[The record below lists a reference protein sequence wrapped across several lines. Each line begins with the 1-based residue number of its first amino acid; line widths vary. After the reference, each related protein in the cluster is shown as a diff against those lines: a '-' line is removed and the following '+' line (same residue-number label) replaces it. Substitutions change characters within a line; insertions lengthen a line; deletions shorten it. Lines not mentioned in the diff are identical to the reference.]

1 VSPAIAV
8 TGLRKSYGDKVAL
21 AGVSFEVGAGEV
33 VAVLGPNGAGKTT
46 AVEIL
51 EGFRDRDAGSVAVLG
66 EDPRRAGRSWRAR
79 IGLVLQST
87 SLEPDLTVAEVL
99 RLFAGMY
106 PRPRPLDELLGIAE
120 LADVAGWRIG
130 ALSGGQQ
137 RRVDLAAG
145 IAGNPDLLFLDEP
158 TTGFDPAARREAWAT
173 IGRLASAGTTVV
185 LTTHY
190 LDEAE
195 HLADRVLVFSQ
206 GTIVADGP
214 PGQVGRPANMT
225 EIRFCLPPRSFWPT
239 CRPGWRPLRRWPAIR

>member
-1 VSPAIAV
+1 
-8 TGLRKSYGDKVAL
+8 
-21 AGVSFEVGAGEV
+21 
-33 VAVLGPNGAGKTT
+33 
-46 AVEIL
+46 
-51 EGFRDRDAGSVAVLG
+51 
-66 EDPRRAGRSWRAR
+66 
-79 IGLVLQST
+79 
-87 SLEPDLTVAEVL
+87 
-99 RLFAGMY
+99 
-106 PRPRPLDELLGIAE
+106 
-120 LADVAGWRIG
+120 
-130 ALSGGQQ
+130 LSGGQQ